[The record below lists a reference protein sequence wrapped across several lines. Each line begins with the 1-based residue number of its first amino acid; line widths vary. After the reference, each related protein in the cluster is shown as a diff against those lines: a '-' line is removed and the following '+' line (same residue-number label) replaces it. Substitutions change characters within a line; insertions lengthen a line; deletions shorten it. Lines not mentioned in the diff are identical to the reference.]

1 MYATVFVCCAQ
12 TWRPE
17 VCAALQHV
25 SLSLSVKHTLSPSLS
40 HLLSVCMTLFMSL
53 CLSVSLSLS
62 LQLSFGYEFQ
72 FEFGFE
78 LKVDFDWTV
87 PTLVP
92 NLVTVPGCAHPAC
105 AIWGE
110 PSMESKKHPLPDNSF
125 AYLRYTTVVF
135 RLPCVFS
142 ILIFSF
148 YFCLLFCL
156 CLLVALSCCFFLFG
170 CCLLTAL
177 CLCFCLCV
185 SNLS

>member
-1 MYATVFVCCAQ
+1 
-12 TWRPE
+12 
-17 VCAALQHV
+17 
-25 SLSLSVKHTLSPSLS
+25 
-40 HLLSVCMTLFMSL
+40 MSL

-78 LKVDFDWTV
+78 LKVDFDWIV

-135 RLPCVFS
+135 HLPCVF
-142 ILIFSF
+142 FHF
-148 YFCLLFCL
+148 DFQ
-156 CLLVALSCCFFLFG
+156 FLFLLSFLSLSP
-170 CCLLTAL
+170 CCIIVLFLSFWLLSANCSLSLSLCIELELICNSHDLHFVQFVFWLLTWAVIEVRRSGWGRGVVAYANEDL
-177 CLCFCLCV
+177 CWLCV
-185 SNLS
+185 C

>member
-1 MYATVFVCCAQ
+1 MLRFLCVAPKHGGRKFAP
-12 TWRPE
+12 RSNMF
-17 VCAALQHV
+17 L

-78 LKVDFDWTV
+78 LKVDFDWIV

-125 AYLRYTTVVF
+125 AYLRYATVVF

-142 ILIFSF
+142 PFWFSVF
-148 YFCLLFCL
+148 ISAFFSVSVSLLHYRVVSFFW
-156 CLLVALSCCFFLFG
+156 LL
-170 CCLLTAL
+170 CLLTAL
-177 CLCFCLCV
+177 CLCLCV